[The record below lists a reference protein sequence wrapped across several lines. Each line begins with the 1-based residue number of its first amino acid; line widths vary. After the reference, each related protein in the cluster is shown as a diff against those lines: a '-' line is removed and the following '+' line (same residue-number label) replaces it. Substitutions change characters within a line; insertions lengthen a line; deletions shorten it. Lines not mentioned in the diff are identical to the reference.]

1 MRRRPSRRDALSLAL
16 ALLAA
21 ACAGGTGGDAL
32 PGPAA
37 APHTCPMHPAVRQD
51 GPGRCPICGMDLV
64 PAAAAGGASAAAVDG
79 PPPPRGYAWVHLD
92 DTARARLGLQT
103 AEAAPA
109 ALQRTVRAPGRL
121 VLPPEARVFVAAP
134 VMGVVTALAVRVGE
148 SVRAGAP
155 VVYLRSP
162 EVDQARAEV
171 AGAATLP
178 GGADAARARFAT
190 WGIPSTGPADRVPLA
205 SPRAGVVLSIERAP
219 GQAFAAGDPLV
230 TVGDLSAVEA
240 ELDLPAG
247 LPPLSPGAPV
257 RLELPGQTVD
267 ATFDRLLPAADEAR
281 GTVSARVRLPPT
293 APRTPGT
300 PLVGSVRVDD
310 GTGIA
315 VPEEAIIDNGAQ
327 QVVFVD
333 RGEVV
338 VPTLVTVEG
347 RGNGLVRVSGLQA
360 GDRVVVRGQFLLDSE
375 ARLQGMAHGP

>member
-1 MRRRPSRRDALSLAL
+1 MSPTRRAALGALLCLAAL
-16 ALLAA
+16 ACTGAPA
-21 ACAGGTGGDAL
+21 TDPAGGA
-32 PGPAA
+32 AA

-64 PAAAAGGASAAAVDG
+64 PAAAAPGADAAVDG

-103 AEAAPA
+103 VAAAPA

-121 VLPPEARVFVAAP
+121 VLPPEARVLVTAP
-134 VMGVVTALAVRVGE
+134 VMGFVTAMPARVGE
-148 SVRAGAP
+148 PVRAGAP
-155 VVYLRSP
+155 VVLLRSP
-162 EVDQARAEV
+162 EVDQARAEA
-171 AGAATLP
+171 AGASALP
-178 GGADAARARFAT
+178 GGAEASRARFDT
-190 WGIPSTGPADRVPLA
+190 WGIPPTGPADRVPLA
-205 SPRAGVVLSIERAP
+205 APRAGVVLSIERAP
-219 GQAFAAGDPLV
+219 GQAFVAGDPLV
-230 TVGDLSAVEA
+230 TLGDLGAVEA

-247 LPPLSPGAPV
+247 LPPLPPGAPV
-257 RLELPGQTVD
+257 RLELPGQTVEGR
-267 ATFDRLLPAADEAR
+267 FDRLLPAADEAR
-281 GTVSARVRLPPT
+281 GTVAARVRLPAG

-338 VPTLVTVEG
+338 VPTVVTIEG
-347 RGNGLVRVSGLQA
+347 RGNGLVRVSGLQD

-375 ARLQGMAHGP
+375 ARLMGMSDGP